1 MCAWLKSVPMYL
13 RIYADRMVLRRVDTG
28 QECDRTSGVPFTSR
42 RLLIGHF
49 PEASEL
55 LNGMI
60 REVNDRVGRFSRNTR
75 LVVHPMEM
83 TEGGLCAVEQ
93 RAFLDLG
100 AFSGSKPVVIVTG
113 IEALNDAQVLQT
125 LEGSRK

>member
-1 MCAWLKSVPMYL
+1 
-13 RIYADRMVLRRVDTG
+13 MVLRRIDTG
-28 QECDRTSGVPFTSR
+28 QECDRTAGQPFTSG
-42 RLLIGHF
+42 RLLIVHF

-55 LNGMI
+55 LNGMM
-60 REVNDRVGRFSRNTR
+60 REVNDRVGGFSRNTR

-83 TEGGLCAVEQ
+83 IEGGLSAVEH

-100 AFSGSKPVVIVTG
+100 EFSGSKPVVIVTST
-113 IEALNDAQVLQT
+113 EALNDAQVLQT